1 MTRVRTLG
9 LWLALGLLLAPGRA
23 AGAPAQAFDDP
34 SKICLRE
41 TQIQERLQGL
51 PAHLLTAISL
61 AESGRWDE
69 VRQANVAWPWTV
81 TAGGEGRF
89 FPTRAEALAEVRRL
103 QARGVTNIDVGCMQI
118 NLFHHGHQF
127 ASVEQAMDP
136 TANAAYAARFLKTL
150 YASTGDWTQ
159 AAAHY
164 HSTTP
169 EKSEYYKAKVVRL
182 WDATKRENPIA
193 LAAPLSIARA
203 PNAGLLPG
211 DARPL
216 RNLNTYVAPIDGER
230 TAFLNARFRSS
241 RTAATAA
248 GKGASVREQQLS
260 SWRQATAGDNTVA
273 VDATVRRGVVEAER
287 RRQLQAA
294 KSATKAV
301 TGQAR
306 FAEKRAKQIER
317 WRFSQT
323 VHPEPAP
330 ASTPDD
336 DKS

>member
-41 TQIQERLQGL
+41 TQLQERLQGL
-51 PAHLLTAISL
+51 PAHLLTAISH

-89 FPTRAEALAEVRRL
+89 FPTRAEAMAEVRRL

-136 TANAAYAARFLKTL
+136 AANAAYAARFLKTL

-169 EKSEYYKAKVVRL
+169 EKSEYYKTKVVRL
-182 WDATKRENPIA
+182 WDATKRENPV
-193 LAAPLSIARA
+193 APTLLSIARA
-203 PNAGLLPG
+203 PNAGVLPA

-216 RNLNTYVAPIDGER
+216 RNLNTFVTPIDGER
-230 TAFLNARFRSS
+230 TAFLNARFRAS
-241 RTAATAA
+241 RAATAA
-248 GKGASVREQQLS
+248 NGAGVREQQLA
-260 SWRQATAGDNTVA
+260 SWRASRAGDNTVA
-273 VDATVRRGVVEAER
+273 ADATARRGVVEAER

-294 KSATKAV
+294 TGATKAA
-301 TGQAR
+301 TQQAR
-306 FAEKRAKQIER
+306 FAEKRTKQIER
-317 WRFSQT
+317 WRLSQT
-323 VHPEPAP
+323 PHPEPPP
-330 ASTPDD
+330 APDD